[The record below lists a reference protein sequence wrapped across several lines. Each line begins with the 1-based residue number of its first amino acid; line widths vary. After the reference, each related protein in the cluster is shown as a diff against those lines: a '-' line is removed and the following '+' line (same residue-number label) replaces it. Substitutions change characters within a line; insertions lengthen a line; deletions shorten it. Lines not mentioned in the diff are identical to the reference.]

1 MPRWLGVSDVRV
13 DRFGGGGPD
22 HRALI
27 CAIRKPLMPS
37 FSITGQLA
45 LAHKGMLCGSVDS
58 IDAARDVACEVIQ

>member
-1 MPRWLGVSDVRV
+1 
-13 DRFGGGGPD
+13 
-22 HRALI
+22 
-27 CAIRKPLMPS
+27 MPS